1 MSDIAHGRLWHAR
14 WTWTNIGQ
22 MGEFITITIPT
33 WLMNSC
39 YASLAET
46 WLTVAIACSTPDL
59 LNNKFW
65 ILSNMK
71 SPLLSSPDVVW
82 RLLCNCV
89 ARDAPDNVCADLCNN
104 NCAKVYHNSHNW
116 RKHFTRIF
124 FKSIY
129 SSSVS
134 CISNLGSDR
143 KSLCRTLQNFAK
155 CLQIL
160 SNVHSSRNTSVINL
174 SPRMCNSMIMFL
186 ALATHDCQKD
196 QMIFGDLDSHL
207 MKR

>member
-1 MSDIAHGRLWHAR
+1 MAACDTRDGHVDKH
-14 WTWTNIGQ
+14 WTNG
-22 MGEFITITIPT
+22 GVYYNHNSHLADEFLLRIPGR
-33 WLMNSC
+33 N
-39 YASLAET
+39 LADCRH
-46 WLTVAIACSTPDL
+46 CSTPDL

-89 ARDAPDNVCADLCNN
+89 AQDAPDNVCADLCNN